1 MSEHGVRRTGVH
13 DIIIQPLLAGLS
25 MGLFCTT
32 SCLPFIAPYLVAEQR
47 GARATAGILL
57 QFILGRLGGY
67 ILFGAI
73 FGWLGEQL
81 TGAAFNLFTLVSL
94 VLLSLLL
101 ILYAVGLMKPSWSVC
116 GLNSWPRR
124 RAPLLMDFLMGVN
137 ICPPFLLSV
146 AYVFTLHSAIK
157 GIVYFLVFFAAT
169 TLYFLPL
176 FFLGFLSKLNEF
188 RAVARVSAVLVGLLF
203 IAYGIYA
210 MSRGILVVH
219 SP

>member
-1 MSEHGVRRTGVH
+1 MR

-32 SCLPFIAPYLVAEQR
+32 SCLPFIAPYLVAER
-47 GARATAGILL
+47 RDAKATAGTLM

-67 ILFGAI
+67 ILFGAG
-73 FGWLGEQL
+73 FGYLGERL
-81 TGAAFNLFTLVSL
+81 NGAAFNLFTIVSL
-94 VLLSLLL
+94 VLLSFLL

-116 GLNSWPRR
+116 GMSRWPRR
-124 RAPLLMDFLMGVN
+124 RIPLLMGFLMGVN

-146 AYVFTLHSAIK
+146 AYVFTLHSLFK

-169 TLYFLPL
+169 TVYFLPL
-176 FFLGFLSKLNEF
+176 FFLGFLGKLNEF

-203 IAYGIYA
+203 TAYGFYA
-210 MSRGILVVH
+210 IRRGILVTH

>member
-1 MSEHGVRRTGVH
+1 
-13 DIIIQPLLAGLS
+13 

-47 GARATAGILL
+47 DARATAGTLF

-67 ILFGAI
+67 ILFGAV
-73 FGWLGEQL
+73 FGWLGERL
-81 TGAAFNLFTLVSL
+81 TGAAFNLFTIVSL
-94 VLLSLLL
+94 VLLSILL

-116 GLNSWPRR
+116 GMNSWPGRR
-124 RAPLLMDFLMGVN
+124 IPLVMGFLMGVN

-146 AYVFTLHSAIK
+146 AYVFTLHSMFK

-203 IAYGIYA
+203 MAYGIYA
-210 MSRGILVVH
+210 ISRGIPVVH

>member
-1 MSEHGVRRTGVH
+1 
-13 DIIIQPLLAGLS
+13 

-47 GARATAGILL
+47 DTRATAGILL

-67 ILFGAI
+67 VLFGAV
-73 FGWLGEQL
+73 FGWLGERL
-81 TGAAFNLFTLVSL
+81 AGPAFNLFTIVSL
-94 VLLSLLL
+94 VLLSFLL
-101 ILYAVGLMKPSWSVC
+101 ILYAVGLLKPSWSVC
-116 GLNSWPRR
+116 GMSSWPRR
-124 RAPLLMDFLMGVN
+124 RIPLLMGFLMGVN
-137 ICPPFLLSV
+137 ICPPFLISV
-146 AYVFTLHSAIK
+146 AYVFTLHSTFK

-188 RAVARVSAVLVGLLF
+188 RAVARVSAVVVGVLF

-210 MSRGILVVH
+210 IGRGPLMVH
-219 SP
+219 TP

>member
-1 MSEHGVRRTGVH
+1 MR

-32 SCLPFIAPYLVAEQR
+32 SCLPFIAPYLVAER
-47 GARATAGILL
+47 RDAKGTAGTLM

-67 ILFGAI
+67 ILFGAV
-73 FGWLGEQL
+73 FGYLGERL
-81 TGAAFNLFTLVSL
+81 TGAAFNLFTIVSL
-94 VLLSLLL
+94 VLLSILL
-101 ILYAVGLMKPSWSVC
+101 IFYAVGLIKPSWSIC
-116 GLNSWPRR
+116 GMSAWPRR
-124 RAPLLMDFLMGVN
+124 RIPLLMGFLMGVN
-137 ICPPFLLSV
+137 ICPPFLMSI
-146 AYVFTLHSAIK
+146 AYVFTLHSMAR

-203 IAYGIYA
+203 TAYGLFAIG
-210 MSRGILVVH
+210 RGSLMVH
-219 SP
+219 TP

>member
-1 MSEHGVRRTGVH
+1 MR

-32 SCLPFIAPYLVAEQR
+32 SCLPFIAPYLVAER
-47 GARATAGILL
+47 RDAKATAGTLM

-67 ILFGAI
+67 ILFGAV
-73 FGWLGEQL
+73 FGYLGERL
-81 TGAAFNLFTLVSL
+81 SGTAFNLFTIVSL
-94 VLLSLLL
+94 VLLSFLL

-116 GLNSWPRR
+116 GMSSWPRR
-124 RAPLLMDFLMGVN
+124 RIPLLMGFLMGVN

-146 AYVFTLHSAIK
+146 AYVFTLHSLFK

-169 TLYFLPL
+169 TVYFLPL
-176 FFLGFLSKLNEF
+176 FFLGFLGKLNEF

-203 IAYGIYA
+203 TAYGFYA
-210 MSRGILVVH
+210 IRRVILVAH

>member
-1 MSEHGVRRTGVH
+1 MH

-47 GARATAGILL
+47 DPKATAGVLL

-67 ILFGAI
+67 VLFGAV
-73 FGWLGEQL
+73 FGWLGERL
-81 TGAAFNLFTLVSL
+81 TGSEFNLFTIISL
-94 VLLSLLL
+94 VLLSILL

-116 GLNSWPRR
+116 GMSAWPRR
-124 RAPLLMDFLMGVN
+124 RIPLLMGFLMGVN
-137 ICPPFLLSV
+137 ICPPFLMSV
-146 AYVFTLHSAIK
+146 AYVFTLHSMFK
-157 GIVYFLVFFAAT
+157 GIAYFLVFFAAT

-188 RAVARVSAVLVGLLF
+188 RVVARVSAVLVGLLF
-203 IAYGIYA
+203 TAYGIYA
-210 MSRGILVVH
+210 IGSGSLMVH
-219 SP
+219 AP